1 MEGEDQTE
9 DRRAET
15 APKPAKYQSQRSTE
29 ASRLRRAE
37 EASKP
42 TVSELRKQ
50 IRGATGPKRQLGDR
64 VAVPVARRQSPAP
77 LVDLGDWPGPAEGPE
92 LSFGY
97 TVRGGARTGI
107 LVYR

>member
-50 IRGATGPKRQLGDR
+50 IRGAKGPTSRL
-64 VAVPVARRQSPAP
+64 AVPVARRQSPAP
-77 LVDLGDWPGPAEGPE
+77 LVDLSDWPGPAEGPE